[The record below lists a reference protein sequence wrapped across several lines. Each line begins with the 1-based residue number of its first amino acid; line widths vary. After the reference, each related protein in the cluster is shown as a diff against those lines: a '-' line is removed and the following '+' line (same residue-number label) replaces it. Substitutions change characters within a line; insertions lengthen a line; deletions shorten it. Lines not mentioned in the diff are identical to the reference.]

1 MGASGPEAGIGD
13 PLGHQL
19 FVAHEAVATALIG
32 LGPVLLTQGIELLPQ
47 GEEDRMVVV
56 QSPGTRYPK
65 TLSESEESCQ
75 GEVRSVT
82 SQSPQPGP
90 ERGNVAS

>member
-1 MGASGPEAGIGD
+1 MVASGPEAGIGN
-13 PLGHQL
+13 PLSHQL
-19 FVAHEAVATALIG
+19 LVAHEAVATALIG

-56 QSPGTRYPK
+56 QSPRTRNTK
-65 TLSESEESCQ
+65 TLSESKESCQ

-82 SQSPQPGP
+82 
-90 ERGNVAS
+90 